1 MREDVE
7 RTERFE
13 AWEAHVIEAS
23 NNEVSAK
30 FVFSAH
36 GCDVGFTVL
45 ECFDGGILSHGVCA
59 KDGVL
64 VHLHHGVRQ
73 RCGGTG
79 VPDPEACHCERF
91 GESVQENGSFAHPW
105 ERGDGDV
112 FRVVVRELGVDFV
125 GEDDEVVLDAE
136 RGDAFE
142 FLAGLGGTGRI
153 AREVHHQ
160 GA

>member
-1 MREDVE
+1 MKE
-7 RTERFE
+7 RLDGSLLGDD
-13 AWEAHVIEAS
+13 AGAH
-23 NNEVSAK
+23 
-30 FVFSAH
+30 
-36 GCDVGFTVL
+36 
-45 ECFDGGILSHGVCA
+45 
-59 KDGVL
+59 DGVL

-79 VPDPEACHCERF
+79 VPDPEAGHCERF

-136 RGDAFE
+136 IRSLLNILVCHLIGFVIH
-142 FLAGLGGTGRI
+142 F
-153 AREVHHQ
+153 
-160 GA
+160 